1 MAAADRWREEL
12 AAWAIDPDILAA
24 APESPYALA
33 PGQFGAADRG
43 AYDPAPV
50 PSRDR
55 AGEALPA
62 GGTVL
67 DVGCGAGAAALALAP
82 PAARL
87 TGVDEQADMLA
98 AFVAAGRERDVE
110 VSTVQGRWPEVA
122 GQVEPADVV
131 VCHHVL
137 YNVSEIVPFVLA
149 LHEHARRRVVL
160 ELTRT
165 HPWTPVGPLW
175 ERAHGQPRPD
185 GPTAEL
191 AEQVLRELG
200 LEPRVEPFQRPVRN
214 RPWAE
219 EVASMRRRLCLP
231 VDRDEQVGR
240 WMRELGTVHGD
251 QARRD
256 VVALWWD
263 R

>member
-1 MAAADRWREEL
+1 MAAADRWRTEL
-12 AAWAIDPDILAA
+12 AAWAIDPEILAA

-33 PGQFGAADRG
+33 PGQFRAADRG

-50 PSRDR
+50 PSRER
-55 AGEALPA
+55 ARQALDD
-62 GGTVL
+62 GGGVL

-98 AFVAAGRERDVE
+98 AFEAAGRERGLDVR
-110 VSTVQGRWPEVA
+110 TVQGRWPDVA
-122 GQVEPADVV
+122 ARVEQADVV

-137 YNVSEIVPFVLA
+137 YNVSEIEPFVLA
-149 LHEHARRRVVL
+149 LQDHALRRVVV
-160 ELTRT
+160 ELTAT

-175 ERAHGQPRPD
+175 QRAHGQPRPD

-191 AEQVLRELG
+191 AVQVLRELG
-200 LEPRVEPFQRPVRN
+200 IEPHVEQFERASRS
-214 RPWAE
+214 RPWEE

-231 VDRDEQVGR
+231 AERDEEVAL
-240 WMRELGTVHGD
+240 WMRELGVLHSD

-256 VVALWWD
+256 VVAVWWD